1 LIYDIETDTPM
12 LFNLEQDP
20 LEHNDLRL
28 DEPRMVSKLTSEL
41 TDLLA
46 GALETGDQ
54 ITPDTGS
61 LALTQTQ
68 IDQLEALGYVD

>member
-1 LIYDIETDTPM
+1 
-12 LFNLEQDP
+12 
-20 LEHNDLRL
+20 
-28 DEPRMVSKLTSEL
+28 MVSKLTSEL

-46 GALETGDQ
+46 GALEAGDQ